1 MLSIDVTRE
10 AKVRIKNIAALLSAV
25 SLSVAPVAAS
35 AASPL
40 SIAHAAPSYTVSLQD
55 DEGGSNHG
63 GGSTAVILGV
73 LLVVLIGV
81 AAISGNGD
89 GPHSP

>member
-1 MLSIDVTRE
+1 
-10 AKVRIKNIAALLSAV
+10 VRFNKIAAILSAA
-25 SLSVAPVAAS
+25 SLSLSPVAAN

-40 SIAHAAPSYTVSLQD
+40 SVAHASTIFQD
-55 DEGGSNHG
+55 DGDAGHG

-73 LLVVLIGV
+73 LLVVLLGV

-89 GPHSP
+89 HPGSP